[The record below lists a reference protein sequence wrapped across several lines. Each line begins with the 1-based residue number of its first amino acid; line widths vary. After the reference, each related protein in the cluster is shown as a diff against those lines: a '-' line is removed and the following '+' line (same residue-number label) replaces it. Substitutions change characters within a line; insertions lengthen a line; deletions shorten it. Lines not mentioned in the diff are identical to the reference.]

1 MDTPKRLFVVG
12 DSSVFE
18 SLKDWLFVEH
28 FELVTVPGGMEAL
41 SALRQGGLPHLV
53 VLDLDLPD
61 MEGLD
66 LCRELQQYGD
76 LPVVVLARH
85 DAPGQAARVLQY
97 ADDYIRL
104 PVDPDELVMRI
115 RRILSRV
122 KNFDYAGGQVIEL
135 CDFLKVDYVQRRVIV
150 DGVERRLTPI
160 EMALLQVLVRYDG
173 QVVSAE
179 TLMERVWR
187 NGQHFREPNVLRVH
201 IHRLRSKLK
210 RRTGDPI
217 IRTERG
223 VGYVFAGC

>member
-1 MDTPKRLFVVG
+1 MDTPKRLLVVG
-12 DSSVFE
+12 DGSVFGR
-18 SLKDWLFVEH
+18 LKDWLFVEK
-28 FELVTVPGGMEAL
+28 FEMATVPGGMEAL
-41 SALRQGGLPHLV
+41 TMLRQGGLPHLV
-53 VLDLDLPD
+53 VLDLDLHD
-61 MEGLD
+61 MDGLD

-76 LPVVVLARH
+76 LPVVVLVR
-85 DAPGQAARVLQY
+85 DDVPGQAARVLQY

-122 KNFDYAGGQVIEL
+122 KNFDYAGGQVVEL
-135 CDFLKVDYVQRRVIV
+135 CDFLAVDYVQRRVIV
-150 DGVERRLTPI
+150 DGIERRLTPI

-187 NGQHFREPNVLRVH
+187 NGRRFRDPNVLRVH
-201 IHRLRSKLK
+201 IHRLRAKL
-210 RRTGDPI
+210 RRPNGDPV

-223 VGYVFAGC
+223 VGYLFAAC